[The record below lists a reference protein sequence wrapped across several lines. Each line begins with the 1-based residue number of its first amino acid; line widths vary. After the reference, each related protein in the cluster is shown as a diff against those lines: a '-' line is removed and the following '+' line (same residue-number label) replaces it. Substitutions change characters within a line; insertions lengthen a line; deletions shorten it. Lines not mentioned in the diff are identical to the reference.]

1 LEFEFNQAKSE
12 ANFRKHG
19 IDFVT
24 AQALWLDDLHLEIPA
39 RTEDEPRFLV
49 VGRIE
54 EKHWSAVIAY
64 RDGRVRMISIRRSRA
79 EEIAR
84 YEDQS

>member
-1 LEFEFNQAKSE
+1 MEFEFDQAKSE

-19 IDFVT
+19 IDFVK
-24 AQALWLDDLHLEIPA
+24 AQALWLDDMHLEIPA

-54 EKHWSAVIAY
+54 EKHWSAVVAH
-64 RDGRVRMISIRRSRA
+64 RDGRIRVISIRRSRD

-84 YEDQS
+84 YEDQG